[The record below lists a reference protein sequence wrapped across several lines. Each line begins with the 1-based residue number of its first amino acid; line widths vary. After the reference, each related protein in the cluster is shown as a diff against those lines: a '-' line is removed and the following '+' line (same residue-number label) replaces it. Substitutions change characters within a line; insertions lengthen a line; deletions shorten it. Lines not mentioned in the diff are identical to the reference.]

1 MTLFSTNSSSNIVLL
16 RYSKFM
22 KKLILI
28 VILSLLSAQSLAGS
42 CPQGSEIIR
51 TVSPDGS
58 YFLSSCAT
66 MEEIRIQKE
75 DAFLKKQD
83 LTTDSLEQ
91 LITASVKLGISS
103 LEAIYDVDG
112 NLLNRTELID
122 ELISIST
129 IISSEESI
137 EMNLALE
144 TLPNQE
150 AFSFDNIVVIE
161 DSNGN
166 PIMPDSDLSSS
177 FNTLFPDGSSGSGSG
192 AGSGSGSSA
201 GSGSVPTAGT
211 PSASP
216 PTDTY
221 KAPDT

>member
-1 MTLFSTNSSSNIVLL
+1 
-16 RYSKFM
+16 M

-28 VILSLLSAQSLAGS
+28 VILFFLSAQSLAGS
-42 CPQGSEIIR
+42 CPQGSEVVR
-51 TVSPDGS
+51 TISPDGS

-91 LITASVKLGISS
+91 LIMASVKLGISS

-112 NLLNRTELID
+112 NLLNRTELI
-122 ELISIST
+122 ISP
-129 IISSEESI
+129 EERVEI
-137 EMNLALE
+137 NLALE

-166 PIMPDSDLSSS
+166 PIMPDSDLPSS
-177 FNTLFPDGSSGSGSG
+177 FNTLFPDGDLLPATKPDG
-192 AGSGSGSSA
+192 GSGSGSDDKPA
-201 GSGSVPTAGT
+201 ERLT
-211 PSASP
+211 PII
-216 PTDTY
+216 Y
-221 KAPDT
+221 

>member
-1 MTLFSTNSSSNIVLL
+1 
-16 RYSKFM
+16 M

-42 CPQGSEIIR
+42 CPQGSEVIR

-91 LITASVKLGISS
+91 LIMASVKLGISS

-177 FNTLFPDGSSGSGSG
+177 FNTLFPDGDLLPTT
-192 AGSGSGSSA
+192 SGSGSSA

>member
-1 MTLFSTNSSSNIVLL
+1 
-16 RYSKFM
+16 M

-91 LITASVKLGISS
+91 LIMASVKLGISS

-192 AGSGSGSSA
+192 AGSGSGSGSSA

>member
-1 MTLFSTNSSSNIVLL
+1 MN
-16 RYSKFM
+16 
-22 KKLILI
+22 KLILI

-42 CPQGSEIIR
+42 CPQGSEVIR
-51 TVSPDGS
+51 TISPDGS

-66 MEEIRIQKE
+66 MKEIRIQKE

-91 LITASVKLGISS
+91 LIMASVKLGISS

-122 ELISIST
+122 ELISISA
-129 IISSEESI
+129 IISPEERVEI
-137 EMNLALE
+137 NLALE

-166 PIMPDSDLSSS
+166 PIMPDSDLPSS
-177 FNTLFPDGSSGSGSG
+177 FNTLFPDGDLLPATKPDGGSGSGSG
-192 AGSGSGSSA
+192 SGSDDKPA
-201 GSGSVPTAGT
+201 ERLT
-211 PSASP
+211 PII
-216 PTDTY
+216 Y
-221 KAPDT
+221 

>member
-1 MTLFSTNSSSNIVLL
+1 
-16 RYSKFM
+16 M

-91 LITASVKLGISS
+91 LIMASVKLGISS

-177 FNTLFPDGSSGSGSG
+177 FNTLFPDGDLLPTT
-192 AGSGSGSSA
+192 SGSGSSA
-201 GSGSVPTAGT
+201 GSGSGSVPTAGT

>member
-1 MTLFSTNSSSNIVLL
+1 
-16 RYSKFM
+16 M

-42 CPQGSEIIR
+42 CPQGSEVIR

-91 LITASVKLGISS
+91 LIMASVKLGISS

-122 ELISIST
+122 ELISISA
-129 IISSEESI
+129 IISSEENV

-144 TLPNQE
+144 NLPNQE

-166 PIMPDSDLSSS
+166 PIMPDSDLPSS

-192 AGSGSGSSA
+192 AGSGSGSGSSA

>member
-1 MTLFSTNSSSNIVLL
+1 
-16 RYSKFM
+16 M

-28 VILSLLSAQSLAGS
+28 VILSFLSTQSFAGS
-42 CPQGSEIIR
+42 CPQGSEVIR
-51 TVSPDGS
+51 TISPDGS

-91 LITASVKLGISS
+91 LIMASVKLGISS

-177 FNTLFPDGSSGSGSG
+177 FNTLFPDGDLLPTT
-192 AGSGSGSSA
+192 SGSGSSA

>member
-1 MTLFSTNSSSNIVLL
+1 
-16 RYSKFM
+16 M

-42 CPQGSEIIR
+42 CPQGSEVIR

-122 ELISIST
+122 ELLSIST
-129 IISSEESI
+129 IISSEEKV

-177 FNTLFPDGSSGSGSG
+177 FNTLFPDGDLLPTT
-192 AGSGSGSSA
+192 SGSGSSA
-201 GSGSVPTAGT
+201 GSGSGSVPTAGT

>member
-1 MTLFSTNSSSNIVLL
+1 MYISS
-16 RYSKFM
+16 M

-28 VILSLLSAQSLAGS
+28 VILSFLSTQSFAGS
-42 CPQGSEIIR
+42 CPQGSEVVR
-51 TVSPDGS
+51 TISPDGS

-91 LITASVKLGISS
+91 LIMASVKLGISS

-129 IISSEESI
+129 IISSEEKV

-166 PIMPDSDLSSS
+166 PIMPDSDLPSS
-177 FNTLFPDGSSGSGSG
+177 FNTLFPDGDLLPTT
-192 AGSGSGSSA
+192 SGSGSSA

>member
-1 MTLFSTNSSSNIVLL
+1 
-16 RYSKFM
+16 
-22 KKLILI
+22 
-28 VILSLLSAQSLAGS
+28 
-42 CPQGSEIIR
+42 
-51 TVSPDGS
+51 
-58 YFLSSCAT
+58 

-91 LITASVKLGISS
+91 LIMASVKLGISS

-129 IISSEESI
+129 IISSEEKV

-166 PIMPDSDLSSS
+166 PIMPDSDLPSS
-177 FNTLFPDGSSGSGSG
+177 FNTIFPDGDLLPTTS
-192 AGSGSGSSA
+192 

>member
-1 MTLFSTNSSSNIVLL
+1 
-16 RYSKFM
+16 M

-42 CPQGSEIIR
+42 CPQGSEVIR
-51 TVSPDGS
+51 TISPDGS

-91 LITASVKLGISS
+91 LIMASVKLGISS

-122 ELISIST
+122 ELISISA
-129 IISSEESI
+129 IISSEESV

-144 TLPNQE
+144 NLPNQE

-166 PIMPDSDLSSS
+166 PIMPDSDLPSS
-177 FNTLFPDGSSGSGSG
+177 FNALFPDGDLLPTT
-192 AGSGSGSSA
+192 SGSGSSA
-201 GSGSVPTAGT
+201 GAGAGSVPTAGT

>member
-1 MTLFSTNSSSNIVLL
+1 
-16 RYSKFM
+16 M

-42 CPQGSEIIR
+42 CPQGSEVIR

-66 MEEIRIQKE
+66 MKEIRIQKE

-177 FNTLFPDGSSGSGSG
+177 FNTLFPDGDLLPTT
-192 AGSGSGSSA
+192 SGSGSSA
-201 GSGSVPTAGT
+201 GSGSGSVPTAGT

>member
-1 MTLFSTNSSSNIVLL
+1 
-16 RYSKFM
+16 M

-28 VILSLLSAQSLAGS
+28 VILFFLSAQSLAGS
-42 CPQGSEIIR
+42 CPQGSEVVR
-51 TVSPDGS
+51 TISPDGS

-91 LITASVKLGISS
+91 LIMASVKLGISS

-122 ELISIST
+122 ELISISA
-129 IISSEESI
+129 IISPEERVEI
-137 EMNLALE
+137 NLALE

-166 PIMPDSDLSSS
+166 PIMPDSDLPSS
-177 FNTLFPDGSSGSGSG
+177 FNTLFPDGDLLPATKPDGGSGSGSG
-192 AGSGSGSSA
+192 SGSDDKPA
-201 GSGSVPTAGT
+201 ERLT
-211 PSASP
+211 PII
-216 PTDTY
+216 Y
-221 KAPDT
+221 

>member
-1 MTLFSTNSSSNIVLL
+1 
-16 RYSKFM
+16 
-22 KKLILI
+22 
-28 VILSLLSAQSLAGS
+28 
-42 CPQGSEIIR
+42 
-51 TVSPDGS
+51 
-58 YFLSSCAT
+58 

-91 LITASVKLGISS
+91 LIMASVKLGISS

-122 ELISIST
+122 ELLSIST
-129 IISSEESI
+129 IISSEEKV

-166 PIMPDSDLSSS
+166 PIMPDSDLPSS
-177 FNTLFPDGSSGSGSG
+177 FNTLFPDGSPGSGSGSG
-192 AGSGSGSSA
+192 ADSGSGSGSGAGSGSSA

>member
-1 MTLFSTNSSSNIVLL
+1 
-16 RYSKFM
+16 M

-28 VILSLLSAQSLAGS
+28 VILFFLSAQSLAGS
-42 CPQGSEIIR
+42 CPQGSEVIR
-51 TVSPDGS
+51 TISPDGS

-91 LITASVKLGISS
+91 LIMVSVKLGISS

-122 ELISIST
+122 ELISISA
-129 IISSEESI
+129 IISSEERV

-144 TLPNQE
+144 TLPNQK

-166 PIMPDSDLSSS
+166 PIMPDSDLPSS
-177 FNTLFPDGSSGSGSG
+177 FNTLFPDGDLLPTTS
-192 AGSGSGSSA
+192 

>member
-1 MTLFSTNSSSNIVLL
+1 
-16 RYSKFM
+16 M

-28 VILSLLSAQSLAGS
+28 VILFLLSAQSLAGS
-42 CPQGSEIIR
+42 CPQGSEVIR

-91 LITASVKLGISS
+91 LIMASVKLGISS

-112 NLLNRTELID
+112 NLLNKTELID

-129 IISSEESI
+129 IISSEEKV

-177 FNTLFPDGSSGSGSG
+177 FNTLFPDGSSGSGAGSG
-192 AGSGSGSSA
+192 SGSGSGSSA

>member
-1 MTLFSTNSSSNIVLL
+1 
-16 RYSKFM
+16 M
-22 KKLILI
+22 KKLLLL
-28 VILSLLSAQSLAGS
+28 VTLSLFSAQSLAGS
-42 CPQGSEIIR
+42 CPQGSEVVR
-51 TVSPDGS
+51 TISPDGS

-91 LITASVKLGISS
+91 LIMASVKLGISS

-112 NLLNRTELID
+112 NLLNTTELID

-166 PIMPDSDLSSS
+166 PIMPDSDLPSS
-177 FNTLFPDGSSGSGSG
+177 FNDLFPDGDLLPTTSGSGR
-192 AGSGSGSSA
+192 A
-201 GSGSVPTAGT
+201 GSVPTAGT

>member
-1 MTLFSTNSSSNIVLL
+1 
-16 RYSKFM
+16 M

-28 VILSLLSAQSLAGS
+28 VILFFLSAQSLAGS
-42 CPQGSEIIR
+42 CPQGSEVVR
-51 TVSPDGS
+51 TISPDGS

-91 LITASVKLGISS
+91 LIMASVKLGISS

-112 NLLNRTELID
+112 NLLNRTELILK
-122 ELISIST
+122 LISISA
-129 IISSEESI
+129 IISSEERV

-166 PIMPDSDLSSS
+166 PIMPDSDLPSS
-177 FNTLFPDGSSGSGSG
+177 FNTLFPDGDLLPATKPDGGSGSGSG
-192 AGSGSGSSA
+192 SDDKPAERL
-201 GSGSVPTAGT
+201 T
-211 PSASP
+211 PII
-216 PTDTY
+216 Y
-221 KAPDT
+221 

>member
-1 MTLFSTNSSSNIVLL
+1 
-16 RYSKFM
+16 
-22 KKLILI
+22 
-28 VILSLLSAQSLAGS
+28 
-42 CPQGSEIIR
+42 
-51 TVSPDGS
+51 
-58 YFLSSCAT
+58 
-66 MEEIRIQKE
+66 
-75 DAFLKKQD
+75 
-83 LTTDSLEQ
+83 
-91 LITASVKLGISS
+91 
-103 LEAIYDVDG
+103 
-112 NLLNRTELID
+112 
-122 ELISIST
+122 
-129 IISSEESI
+129 
-137 EMNLALE
+137 MNLALE

-192 AGSGSGSSA
+192 SGAGSGAGSGSGSSAGSSA

>member
-1 MTLFSTNSSSNIVLL
+1 
-16 RYSKFM
+16 M

-42 CPQGSEIIR
+42 CPQGSEVIR

-122 ELISIST
+122 ELLFIST
-129 IISSEESI
+129 IISSEEKV

-166 PIMPDSDLSSS
+166 PIMPDSDLPSS
-177 FNTLFPDGSSGSGSG
+177 FNTLFPDGSSGSGSDSG
-192 AGSGSGSSA
+192 SGSGSGSGSSA

>member
-1 MTLFSTNSSSNIVLL
+1 MGAFTLFCVGTRERMRFQPSHSVILL
-16 RYSKFM
+16 YSKFM

-42 CPQGSEIIR
+42 CPQGSEVIR

-91 LITASVKLGISS
+91 LIMASVKLGISS

-112 NLLNRTELID
+112 NLLNTTELID
-122 ELISIST
+122 ELMSVDAKMSNEMHEEVSNKSNNREFEDVVNSYIKLKNMEIKDFDKNDRFDKKSSVTDWEKNST
-129 IISSEESI
+129 
-137 EMNLALE
+137 L
-144 TLPNQE
+144 
-150 AFSFDNIVVIE
+150 DC
-161 DSNGN
+161 
-166 PIMPDSDLSSS
+166 
-177 FNTLFPDGSSGSGSG
+177 
-192 AGSGSGSSA
+192 
-201 GSGSVPTAGT
+201 
-211 PSASP
+211 
-216 PTDTY
+216 
-221 KAPDT
+221 

>member
-1 MTLFSTNSSSNIVLL
+1 
-16 RYSKFM
+16 
-22 KKLILI
+22 
-28 VILSLLSAQSLAGS
+28 
-42 CPQGSEIIR
+42 
-51 TVSPDGS
+51 
-58 YFLSSCAT
+58 

-91 LITASVKLGISS
+91 LIMASVKLGISS

-122 ELISIST
+122 ELISISA
-129 IISSEESI
+129 IISSEERV

-144 TLPNQE
+144 TLPNQK

-166 PIMPDSDLSSS
+166 PIMPDSDLPSS
-177 FNTLFPDGSSGSGSG
+177 FNTLFPDGDLLPATKPDGGSGSDDKP
-192 AGSGSGSSA
+192 AERL
-201 GSGSVPTAGT
+201 T
-211 PSASP
+211 PII
-216 PTDTY
+216 Y
-221 KAPDT
+221 

>member
-1 MTLFSTNSSSNIVLL
+1 MN
-16 RYSKFM
+16 
-22 KKLILI
+22 KLILI

-42 CPQGSEIIR
+42 CPQGSEVTR
-51 TVSPDGS
+51 TISPDGS

-91 LITASVKLGISS
+91 LIMASVKLGVSS

-137 EMNLALE
+137 ELNLALE

-166 PIMPDSDLSSS
+166 PIMPDSDLPSS
-177 FNTLFPDGSSGSGSG
+177 FNDLFPDGDLLPLPTI
-192 AGSGSGSSA
+192 SGSSA
-201 GSGSVPTAGT
+201 GSSAGTGAGAVPTAGT

>member
-1 MTLFSTNSSSNIVLL
+1 
-16 RYSKFM
+16 M

-91 LITASVKLGISS
+91 LIMASVKLGISS

-122 ELISIST
+122 ELLSIST
-129 IISSEESI
+129 IISSEEKV

-192 AGSGSGSSA
+192 SGSGSSAGSGSGSSA

>member
-1 MTLFSTNSSSNIVLL
+1 
-16 RYSKFM
+16 M

-28 VILSLLSAQSLAGS
+28 VILFFLSAQSLAGS
-42 CPQGSEIIR
+42 CPQGSEVVR
-51 TVSPDGS
+51 TISPDGS

-91 LITASVKLGISS
+91 LIMASVKLGISS

-122 ELISIST
+122 ELISISA
-129 IISSEESI
+129 IISSEERV

-166 PIMPDSDLSSS
+166 PIMPDSDLPSS
-177 FNTLFPDGSSGSGSG
+177 FNTLFPDGDLLPATKPDGGSGSGSG
-192 AGSGSGSSA
+192 SGSDDKPA
-201 GSGSVPTAGT
+201 ERLT
-211 PSASP
+211 PII
-216 PTDTY
+216 Y
-221 KAPDT
+221 

>member
-1 MTLFSTNSSSNIVLL
+1 
-16 RYSKFM
+16 M
-22 KKLILI
+22 KKLILT
-28 VILSLLSAQSLAGS
+28 VILSFLSTQGLAGL
-42 CPQGSEIIR
+42 CPQGSEVIR
-51 TVSPDGS
+51 TISPDGS

-66 MEEIRIQKE
+66 MEEIRIKKE

-91 LITASVKLGISS
+91 LIMASVKLGISS

-122 ELISIST
+122 ELISISA
-129 IISSEESI
+129 IISSEENV

-144 TLPNQE
+144 NLPNQE

-166 PIMPDSDLSSS
+166 PIMPDSDLPSS
-177 FNTLFPDGSSGSGSG
+177 FNDLFPDGDLLPTTL
-192 AGSGSGSSA
+192 GSGSSA

>member
-1 MTLFSTNSSSNIVLL
+1 
-16 RYSKFM
+16 M
-22 KKLILI
+22 KKLILT
-28 VILSLLSAQSLAGS
+28 VILSFLSTQGLAGL
-42 CPQGSEIIR
+42 CPQGSEVIR
-51 TVSPDGS
+51 TISPDGS

-91 LITASVKLGISS
+91 LIMASVKLGISS

-122 ELISIST
+122 ELISISA
-129 IISSEESI
+129 IISSEENV

-144 TLPNQE
+144 NLPNQE

-177 FNTLFPDGSSGSGSG
+177 FNTLFPDGDLPPTKPDGSSGSGSG
-192 AGSGSGSSA
+192 SGSDGKPA
-201 GSGSVPTAGT
+201 ERLTT
-211 PSASP
+211 I
-216 PTDTY
+216 Y
-221 KAPDT
+221 

>member
-1 MTLFSTNSSSNIVLL
+1 
-16 RYSKFM
+16 M

-42 CPQGSEIIR
+42 CPQGSEVIR

-91 LITASVKLGISS
+91 LIMASVKLGISS

-129 IISSEESI
+129 IISSEEKV

-150 AFSFDNIVVIE
+150 AFSFDNIVVIK

-166 PIMPDSDLSSS
+166 PIMPDSDLPTSLPVESA
-177 FNTLFPDGSSGSGSG
+177 NGTLFPSPDPSLLPNYSDGS
-192 AGSGSGSSA
+192 GSGSGSSAGSGA

>member
-1 MTLFSTNSSSNIVLL
+1 
-16 RYSKFM
+16 M
-22 KKLILI
+22 KKLILT
-28 VILSLLSAQSLAGS
+28 VILSFLSTQSLAGS
-42 CPQGSEIIR
+42 CPQGSEVIR
-51 TVSPDGS
+51 TISPDGS

-91 LITASVKLGISS
+91 LIMASVKLGISS

-122 ELISIST
+122 ELISISA
-129 IISSEESI
+129 IISSEENV

-144 TLPNQE
+144 NLPNQE

-177 FNTLFPDGSSGSGSG
+177 FNTLFPDGDLPPTKPDGSSGSGSG
-192 AGSGSGSSA
+192 SGSDGKPA
-201 GSGSVPTAGT
+201 ERLTT
-211 PSASP
+211 I
-216 PTDTY
+216 Y
-221 KAPDT
+221 

>member
-1 MTLFSTNSSSNIVLL
+1 
-16 RYSKFM
+16 M

-28 VILSLLSAQSLAGS
+28 VILFFLSAQSLAGS
-42 CPQGSEIIR
+42 CPQGSEVVR
-51 TVSPDGS
+51 TISPDGS

-66 MEEIRIQKE
+66 MEEIRILKE

-91 LITASVKLGISS
+91 LIMASVKLGISS

-122 ELISIST
+122 ELISISA
-129 IISSEESI
+129 IISSEENV

-144 TLPNQE
+144 NLPNQE

-166 PIMPDSDLSSS
+166 PIMPDSDLPSS
-177 FNTLFPDGSSGSGSG
+177 FNTLFPDGDLLPATKPDGGSGSGSG
-192 AGSGSGSSA
+192 SDDKPAERL
-201 GSGSVPTAGT
+201 T
-211 PSASP
+211 PII
-216 PTDTY
+216 Y
-221 KAPDT
+221 

>member
-1 MTLFSTNSSSNIVLL
+1 
-16 RYSKFM
+16 M

-42 CPQGSEIIR
+42 CPQGSEVIR

-91 LITASVKLGISS
+91 LIMASVKLGISS

-122 ELISIST
+122 ELLSIST
-129 IISSEESI
+129 IISSEEKV

-177 FNTLFPDGSSGSGSG
+177 FNTLFPDGDLLPTT
-192 AGSGSGSSA
+192 SGSGSSA

>member
-1 MTLFSTNSSSNIVLL
+1 
-16 RYSKFM
+16 M
-22 KKLILI
+22 KKLILT
-28 VILSLLSAQSLAGS
+28 VILSFLSTQSLAGS
-42 CPQGSEIIR
+42 CPQGSEVIR
-51 TVSPDGS
+51 TISPDGS

-91 LITASVKLGISS
+91 LIMASVKLGISS

-122 ELISIST
+122 ELISISA
-129 IISSEESI
+129 IISSEENV

-144 TLPNQE
+144 NLPNQE

-177 FNTLFPDGSSGSGSG
+177 FNTLFPDGDLPPTKPDGSSGSGSG
-192 AGSGSGSSA
+192 SDGKPAERL
-201 GSGSVPTAGT
+201 TT
-211 PSASP
+211 I
-216 PTDTY
+216 Y
-221 KAPDT
+221 

>member
-1 MTLFSTNSSSNIVLL
+1 
-16 RYSKFM
+16 M

-42 CPQGSEIIR
+42 CPQGSEVIR

-166 PIMPDSDLSSS
+166 PIMPDSDLPSS
-177 FNTLFPDGSSGSGSG
+177 FNTLFPNGSSGSGSG
-192 AGSGSGSSA
+192 SGSGEDSGSGSGSGSSA

>member
-1 MTLFSTNSSSNIVLL
+1 
-16 RYSKFM
+16 M

-42 CPQGSEIIR
+42 CPQGSEVIR

-91 LITASVKLGISS
+91 LIMASVKLGISS

-122 ELISIST
+122 ELLSIST

-192 AGSGSGSSA
+192 SGAGSGSGSSA
-201 GSGSVPTAGT
+201 GSGSGSVPTAGT

>member
-1 MTLFSTNSSSNIVLL
+1 
-16 RYSKFM
+16 M
-22 KKLILI
+22 KKLILT
-28 VILSLLSAQSLAGS
+28 VILSFLSTQSLAGL
-42 CPQGSEIIR
+42 CPKGSEIIR
-51 TVSPDGS
+51 TISPDGS

-91 LITASVKLGISS
+91 LIMASVKLGISS

-129 IISSEESI
+129 IISSEEKV

-177 FNTLFPDGSSGSGSG
+177 FNTLFPDGDLPPTKPDGSSGSGSG
-192 AGSGSGSSA
+192 SGSDGKPA
-201 GSGSVPTAGT
+201 ERLTT
-211 PSASP
+211 I
-216 PTDTY
+216 Y
-221 KAPDT
+221 

>member
-1 MTLFSTNSSSNIVLL
+1 
-16 RYSKFM
+16 M

-28 VILSLLSAQSLAGS
+28 VILSFLSTQSFAGS
-42 CPQGSEIIR
+42 CPQGSEVIR
-51 TVSPDGS
+51 TISPDGS

-91 LITASVKLGISS
+91 LIMASVKLGISS

-166 PIMPDSDLSSS
+166 PIMPDSDLPSS
-177 FNTLFPDGSSGSGSG
+177 FNDLFPDGDLLPTT
-192 AGSGSGSSA
+192 SGSGSSA

>member
-1 MTLFSTNSSSNIVLL
+1 
-16 RYSKFM
+16 M
-22 KKLILI
+22 KKLFLLL
-28 VILSLLSAQSLAGS
+28 ILSFLSVQSFAGS
-42 CPQGSEIIR
+42 CPQGSEVIR
-51 TVSPDGS
+51 TISPDGS

-66 MEEIRIQKE
+66 MKEIRIQKE

-91 LITASVKLGISS
+91 LIMASVKLGISS

-122 ELISIST
+122 ELISISA

-137 EMNLALE
+137 EMDLALE

-166 PIMPDSDLSSS
+166 PIMPDSDLPSS
-177 FNTLFPDGSSGSGSG
+177 FNTLFPDGDLLPTT
-192 AGSGSGSSA
+192 SGSSA

>member
-1 MTLFSTNSSSNIVLL
+1 
-16 RYSKFM
+16 M

-42 CPQGSEIIR
+42 CPQGSEVIR

-91 LITASVKLGISS
+91 LIMVSVKLGISS

-122 ELISIST
+122 ELISISA
-129 IISSEESI
+129 IISSEENV

-166 PIMPDSDLSSS
+166 PIMPDSDLPSS
-177 FNTLFPDGSSGSGSG
+177 FNTLFPDGDLLPTT
-192 AGSGSGSSA
+192 SGSGSSA
-201 GSGSVPTAGT
+201 GVGSGSVPTAGT